1 MEFPDP
7 KMLVSLLMI
16 NFKKWEEKENGFIPI
31 LEFLSK
37 AFKQAR
43 KAHSSAFCNERQWR
57 TCRAWRTTIF
67 WEVLTKNIETK
78 TLVKIYT
85 KILILKHWEKLSQF
99 IWKTCDKNFEKN
111 RFWKILKMFKIGENR
126 WIGGYL

>member
-1 MEFPDP
+1 M
-7 KMLVSLLMI
+7 KG
-16 NFKKWEEKENGFIPI
+16 NEEHAAHGGQQYFEKFWQKI
-31 LEFLSK
+31 L
-37 AFKQAR
+37 
-43 KAHSSAFCNERQWR
+43 RQ
-57 TCRAWRTTIF
+57 
-67 WEVLTKNIETK
+67 
-78 TLVKIYT
+78 TLGNIYT